1 MTENES
7 YIKAEQ
13 GYRPR
18 IDGTRITVQQV
29 VEYRKIYAWDEAQI
43 AEAFRLTLAQVYAA
57 LTYYYDHQPEI
68 DGALA
73 YDRGQDQDLPSLWDN
88 SEGLLMLIMTPQ
100 EVADQYPISVDAIY
114 QAIRRQRLPARQSGK
129 TWLILRRDAERL
141 WGHKRVKSA

>member
-1 MTENES
+1 MTRGEE

-29 VEYRKIYAWDEAQI
+29 VEYRNIYGWDESQV
-43 AEAFRLTLAQVYAA
+43 AEAFRLTLAQVHAA
-57 LTYYYDHQPEI
+57 LTYYYDHQSEI
-68 DGALA
+68 DAALA
-73 YDRGQDQDLPSLWDN
+73 HDREQDQDLPGLLET

-100 EVADQYPISVDAIY
+100 EVAEQYPISVDAIY

-141 WGHKRVKSA
+141 WGHRRAKAS

>member
-1 MTENES
+1 MTEA

-57 LTYYYDHQPEI
+57 LTYYYDHQSDI
-68 DGALA
+68 DAALA
-73 YDRGQDQDLPSLWDN
+73 HDREQDQDLPSLWDN

-100 EVADQYPISVDAIY
+100 EVAERYPI
-114 QAIRRQRLPARQSGK
+114 
-129 TWLILRRDAERL
+129 
-141 WGHKRVKSA
+141 

>member
-1 MTENES
+1 MTKA
-7 YIKAEQ
+7 YIRAET

-29 VEYRKIYAWDEAQI
+29 VEYHKSYRWDEAQI

-57 LTYYYDHQPEI
+57 LTYYYDHQSEI
-68 DGALA
+68 DAVLTH
-73 YDRGQDQDLPSLWDN
+73 DREQDQDLPSLWDN

-141 WGHKRVKSA
+141 WGHKRAKAS